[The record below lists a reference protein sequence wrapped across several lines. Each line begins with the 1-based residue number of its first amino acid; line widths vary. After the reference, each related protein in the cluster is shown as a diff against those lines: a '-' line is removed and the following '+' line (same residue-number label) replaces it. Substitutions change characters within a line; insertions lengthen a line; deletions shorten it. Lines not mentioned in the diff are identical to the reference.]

1 MGVNAKARRS
11 ERRRRRSEKSKAKSA
26 KTKKKKKRKKKKF
39 NNAMWQ
45 TIVLATAI
53 SPTEDTTMLFE
64 EGPKEKEMGKDNY
77 MGKQQRS
84 NGKGKGKGKG
94 KAKRSLTVQSQSLSK
109 GGKAEKPK
117 SPKASMSER
126 FSALK
131 NPFRQSNASE
141 KGATTKVG
149 KFKE

>member
-1 MGVNAKARRS
+1 MG
-11 ERRRRRSEKSKAKSA
+11 
-26 KTKKKKKRKKKKF
+26 

-84 NGKGKGKGKG
+84 NGRG

-126 FSALK
+126 FSAFK